1 MSKFIVAK
9 EPLATWHQVGEEVE
23 ITDEQTIRN
32 LLRDGRINVPEE
44 KPEPAPL
51 FPVLGEHSSS
61 SSSPAP
67 VEHQ

>member
-1 MSKFIVAK
+1 MPKFIVAK
-9 EPLATWHQVGEEVE
+9 EPLALWYQPGEEVE
-23 ITDEQTIRN
+23 IKDEQAVRN

-44 KPEPAPL
+44 KPEPAPP